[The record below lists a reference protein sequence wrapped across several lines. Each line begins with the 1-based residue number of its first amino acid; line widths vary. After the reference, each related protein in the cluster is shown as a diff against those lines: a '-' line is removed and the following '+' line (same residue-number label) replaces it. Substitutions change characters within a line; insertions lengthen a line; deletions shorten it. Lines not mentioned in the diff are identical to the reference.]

1 MAGKFMAL
9 VWASACGVFLVAAFL
24 LLGEL
29 AALERLDDRDRLDRR
44 YRRLRSYAAYEAA

>member
-24 LLGEL
+24 LLGANIMFAMM
-29 AALERLDDRDRLDRR
+29 AAARKDDDAVPAERRTWGPR
-44 YRRLRSYAAYEAA
+44 